1 MKRSWAF
8 SLVEVALA
16 LGSVSFAMLA
26 VFGLIPVALQ
36 SARDS
41 VDYTRTTLVEQDVA
55 ARLPSLVST
64 NVSDPATATVNIAW
78 YYDLAG
84 RRLTI
89 DPTASAPYVN
99 AFYRV
104 DVKRAQPNAYP
115 ANTDPSGRDPGNTYS
130 TVLMG
135 VTLTIG
141 WPVNPSSGANAGGT
155 KNRVNYSL
163 LTHVT
168 PP

>member
-1 MKRSWAF
+1 MKHSQAF

-16 LGSVSFAMLA
+16 LGIVAFAMLG
-26 VFGLIPVALQ
+26 VFGLLPVALQ

-55 ARLPSLVST
+55 ARLPSLVSP
-64 NVSDPATATVNIAW
+64 NASDLATATVNVTW
-78 YYDLAG
+78 YYDATG

-104 DVKRAQPNAYP
+104 DVKRASPNTYP
-115 ANTDPSGRDPGNTYS
+115 SNTDPGGRDPGNTYS

-135 VTLTIG
+135 ATVTIR
-141 WPVNPSSGANAGGT
+141 WPVDPNSGNGAGST
-155 KNRVNYSL
+155 KNLINYSL